1 MRTLFFLSILFI
13 TADATT
19 ISASVIQFT
28 IAALIACAVFINQ
41 LKEVKQ

>member
-1 MRTLFFLSILFI
+1 MKTLFFLSTLLI

-41 LKEVKQ
+41 SKEVKQ

>member
-1 MRTLFFLSILFI
+1 MKTLFFLSILLI

-28 IAALIACAVFINQ
+28 LAALIAGAVFVNQ
-41 LKEVKQ
+41 SKEVKQ